1 MDNIQKQFYKL
12 HEKRTYLDKYGG
24 SVVATFLILS
34 AFFLLF
40 SYMWVRGQMEPIKR
54 DWANMKCHPGVV
66 PFAGL
71 INKPAKMGIFDF
83 TAANFQTCMMGILQ
97 TIVGHFTAPF
107 FYVTNA
113 MKKIFI
119 TMQYS
124 IEIIRSTIRRLK
136 NVIMQI
142 FGQFISKA
150 RAAFLPV
157 QKILIR
163 MQDTFKKVNAIFAT
177 LFYMILSMYLTLKA
191 WMGAF
196 LTIVIIALVIGVVAI
211 IALWILPFTWPVAAI
226 STTFFLLISI
236 PTAILAG
243 WMQHIMNITS
253 RGVPEAPGKPAPPWP
268 FCFDENTM
276 IKTKND
282 SIPIKNIKIGDILF
296 NGDVVT
302 ATFKVDYKKG
312 ENIYNLNNILV
323 SGSHWVFYNDTWI
336 FVKDHPNS
344 SLSPH
349 YNKKYLYCYN
359 TSSKRIFIND
369 MVFMDWDEL
378 QNSDIKKLITWNYIK
393 PEDIHNLHSKL
404 DSGLHH
410 DTKIHLFNGLIKYIT
425 DINVGDILDM
435 GEKVLGIVRI
445 KGDDMP
451 IFNNYINNKKICATN
466 LFLKLNTNSLASFRK
481 RVFGGR
487 FKTLYHIITDTKTFH
502 IDGIEVYDY
511 NAAIEN
517 ILDMREKFL

>member
-1 MDNIQKQFYKL
+1 M
-12 HEKRTYLDKYGG
+12 
-24 SVVATFLILS
+24 
-34 AFFLLF
+34 
-40 SYMWVRGQMEPIKR
+40 GQIEPIKR

-66 PFAGL
+66 PFAGI
-71 INKPAKMGIFDF
+71 INKPKNQSISEF
-83 TAANFQTCMMGILQ
+83 TALNFQTCMMGILQ

-107 FYVTNA
+107 YYVTNA

-119 TMQYS
+119 AMQYS
-124 IEIIRSTIRRLK
+124 IEIIRSTIRKLK
-136 NVIMQI
+136 DVIKQI
-142 FGQFISKA
+142 FGHIIAKT

-157 QKILIR
+157 QKILIK
-163 MQDTFKKVNAIFAT
+163 MQDTFKKCNAIFAS
-177 LFYMILSMYLTLKA
+177 LFYMILSMYLTLKS

-196 LTIVIIALVIGVVAI
+196 LTLVIIALVIGIVCI
-211 IALWILPFTWPVAAI
+211 IALWLLPFTWPAAI
-226 STTFFLLISI
+226 AGTVLFVILAI

-243 WMQHIMNITS
+243 WMKHIMDITS
-253 RGVPEAPGKPAPPWP
+253 RSVPEPPGKPAPPWP
-268 FCFDENTM
+268 FCFDENTI
-276 IKTKND
+276 IKTKKDN
-282 SIPIKNIKIGDILF
+282 IPIKNIKIGDILF
-296 NGDVVT
+296 NGDIVT

-323 SGSHWVFYNDTWI
+323 SGSHWVLYNNKWI
-336 FVKDHPNS
+336 FVKDHPDSIVIPN
-344 SLSPH
+344 

-359 TSSKRIFIND
+359 TSSKRMFIND

-378 QNSDIKKLITWNYIK
+378 EIDDIKKMISWKYINK
-393 PEDIHNLHSKL
+393 EDIHNLHSRL
-404 DSGLHH
+404 DSGLIYN
-410 DTKIHLFNGLIKYIT
+410 TKIKLFNGLIKNII
-425 DINVGDILDM
+425 DINVGDILGM

-481 RVFGGR
+481 RIFAGR
-487 FKTLYHIITDTKTFH
+487 FQTLYHLITNTKTFH
-502 IDGIEVYDY
+502 IDDIEFYDY